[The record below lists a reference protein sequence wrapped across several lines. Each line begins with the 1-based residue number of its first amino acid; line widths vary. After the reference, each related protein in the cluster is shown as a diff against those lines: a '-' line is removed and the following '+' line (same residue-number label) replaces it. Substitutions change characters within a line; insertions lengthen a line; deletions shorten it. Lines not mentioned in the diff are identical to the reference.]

1 MTMASPAERTQGLD
15 FAALDSITE
24 AVESG
29 AGLPDVVRAAARV
42 LEASLVLL
50 DRTGSVLAV
59 AARSPADE
67 RSLLDGAAGV
77 DTIELRVADAP
88 VGQLRMRARAQP
100 GPALVRLVTTLVASE
115 VERVRAPAR
124 ASQDASTAFLHALL
138 ARQFATAE
146 DLIAR
151 AAELGVDLAAGGSVL
166 VARAHAHVPTEEGW
180 RARVLAT
187 AERGGRAVAGTIA
200 GPAAR
205 ETTAAEVVLLVPGG
219 DDGVAKRAAEGVLRE
234 LQAGLTGHT
243 FALGRS
249 RVADD
254 PMDLHRAGNEAL
266 LAVNVAEGD
275 EEHPLLA
282 FEQTGAYRLLLSAM
296 SEDPAELQRFYAET
310 VEPLVAYDDQY
321 ETDLVR
327 TVEAF
332 LDNDGNVAGTAQ
344 KLFTHRHTIRYR
356 LERVR
361 ELSGLD
367 VGSTDGREKLS
378 LGLKAM
384 RVLGVAAPSGPATE
398 PGTGA
403 GRVPRRQQPG
413 SS

>member
-1 MTMASPAERTQGLD
+1 MATSAQRSTGLD
-15 FAALDSITE
+15 LAALDAITE

-29 AGLPDVVRAAARV
+29 AGLPNVVRAAARA

-67 RSLLDGAAGV
+67 RSLLDCAAGV
-77 DTIELRVADAP
+77 ETIELRVADAP
-88 VGQLRMRARAQP
+88 VGQLRMRARSQP
-100 GPALVRLVTTLVASE
+100 GAALVRLVTTLVASE

-124 ASQDASTAFLHALL
+124 ASQEANAAFL
-138 ARQFATAE
+138 
-146 DLIAR
+146 R
-151 AAELGVDLAAGGSVL
+151 AIVGRDVLDVEEIVSRGAELGIDLLGGGSVL
-166 VARAHAHVPTEEGW
+166 VVRAHPHTPVDEGW

-187 AERGGRAVAGTIA
+187 AERGARAVMPTAIA
-200 GPAAR
+200 APADR
-205 ETTAAEVVLLVPGG
+205 EMAAAEVVVLVPGS
-219 DDGVAKRAAEGVLRE
+219 DDAVAKRAAEGVLRE
-234 LQAGLTGHT
+234 LQAGLQGHT
-243 FALGRS
+243 FAIGRS
-249 RVADD
+249 RVAVD
-254 PMDLHRAGNEAL
+254 PLDLHRAANEAL
-266 LAVNVAEGD
+266 LAANVAEGD
-275 EEHPLLA
+275 EERPLLA
-282 FEQTGAYRLLLSAM
+282 FEQTGAYRLLLLAM

-310 VEPLVAYDDQY
+310 VKPLVAYDDQY
-321 ETDLVR
+321 ETELVR

-332 LDNDGNVAGTAQ
+332 LENDGNVAGTAQ

-384 RVLGVAAPSGPATE
+384 RVLGVAAPGGPASE
-398 PGTGA
+398 PGTAG
-403 GRVPRRQQPG
+403 GRVPGR
-413 SS
+413 